1 MPRGAAKLT
10 NQEIEQRINPYGYY
24 LTPKTKYVNQKTPM
38 LVYDAQ
44 LGKNVVLSLKQ
55 IKYRIDKQQRSGFDI
70 FNILAV
76 PEEQQQPQQ
85 QVQQLQ
91 PAGYYRFVNKL
102 QKYNKFST
110 LTDDEKS
117 IAYNTYQD
125 ICRRLGRKKNFN
137 LRFAD
142 AKQINLNPDL
152 FLFTFLEALQ
162 TIKRKMN
169 KRIKLKVSDNDGTV
183 HYYELSYD
191 TIDYF
196 QGLLQDKQQQ
206 EINTSENDLFES
218 QNNWNSVK
226 IIFCDKVKA
235 GGFFPFIN
243 KLKSLNLSDYGIYN
257 EINYNNYKNNCFIDA
272 LANSHKFT
280 TEQINLIKSSV
291 YTRLITFDYIQ
302 KMADLMHCNI
312 TIRIPNEQDNKTS
325 AKIYKCK
332 EPTDLNIVMFIYYD
346 HFMINNELYVQ
357 EYYVKNHKEIDAKY
371 PNDPTRFD
379 IIDENGT
386 KKHQKMTIVRLIK
399 TLRKYDLLEEISE
412 KEQLSICRQY
422 EHFRYVPTTLT
433 DEYFRSIVIK
443 DKSDKQQ
450 DLLNDILNND
460 GYFMFGQHIK
470 DKEELNKLYDDL
482 QNIINGLG
490 VRVRARN
497 YTKFAELMN
506 KIMFEY
512 GCFENVYELAQP
524 MANVIR
530 EQLVFPKP
538 HTTDGEKFYSNKKLY
553 YVDLNSAYLSVIEGI
568 PEGKCDVNGN
578 FSGKLN
584 TKIKDLIHKL
594 YNIRQSIKTTNPIL
608 SKCLKLLSTSC
619 WGSSIKRN
627 RMFKTTKPRDKEA
640 FVNSHINY
648 IIEHGDD
655 VVRMIK
661 SISFQYSYP
670 QFAREVLTNYNN
682 KMEEIRKLCTIYY
695 ENIDAILIDED
706 DYNKLVGLGLV
717 GNELGKFKIEHIFTE
732 IAIMSSRKFV
742 ATLDNGE
749 HLIHCPKKDIDYDA
763 FIETVKNNKY
773 TTRLTV

>member
-76 PEEQQQPQQ
+76 PEEQPQPQQ

-162 TIKRKMN
+162 AIKRKMN

-218 QNNWNSVK
+218 QNNWSSVK

-379 IIDENGT
+379 IVDENGT

-594 YNIRQSIKTTNPIL
+594 YNIRQSIKTTNPVL

-749 HLIHCPKKDIDYDA
+749 HLIHCPKKDIDYNA

>member
-85 QVQQLQ
+85 QIQQLQ

-162 TIKRKMN
+162 AIKRKMN

-568 PEGKCDVNGN
+568 PEGKCDVDGN

-594 YNIRQSIKTTNPIL
+594 YNIRQSIKTTNPVL

-749 HLIHCPKKDIDYDA
+749 HLIHCPKKDIDYNA

>member
-594 YNIRQSIKTTNPIL
+594 YNIRQSIKTTNPVL

>member
-1 MPRGAAKLT
+1 
-10 NQEIEQRINPYGYY
+10 
-24 LTPKTKYVNQKTPM
+24 
-38 LVYDAQ
+38 
-44 LGKNVVLSLKQ
+44 
-55 IKYRIDKQQRSGFDI
+55 
-70 FNILAV
+70 
-76 PEEQQQPQQ
+76 
-85 QVQQLQ
+85 
-91 PAGYYRFVNKL
+91 
-102 QKYNKFST
+102 
-110 LTDDEKS
+110 
-117 IAYNTYQD
+117 
-125 ICRRLGRKKNFN
+125 
-137 LRFAD
+137 
-142 AKQINLNPDL
+142 
-152 FLFTFLEALQ
+152 
-162 TIKRKMN
+162 MN

-218 QNNWNSVK
+218 QNNWSSVK

-280 TEQINLIKSSV
+280 LEQINLIKSSV

-379 IIDENGT
+379 IVDENGT

-594 YNIRQSIKTTNPIL
+594 YDIRQSIKTTNPVL

-749 HLIHCPKKDIDYDA
+749 HLIHCPKKDIDYNA

-773 TTRLTV
+773 TTLLTV

>member
-76 PEEQQQPQQ
+76 PEEQPQPQQ

-379 IIDENGT
+379 IVDENGT

-482 QNIINGLG
+482 QNTINGLG
-490 VRVRARN
+490 VKVRARN

-594 YNIRQSIKTTNPIL
+594 YNIRQSIKTTNPVL

-749 HLIHCPKKDIDYDA
+749 HLIHCPKKDIDYNA

>member
-85 QVQQLQ
+85 QIQQLQ

-162 TIKRKMN
+162 AIKRKMN
-169 KRIKLKVSDNDGTV
+169 KRIKLKVRDNDGTV

-568 PEGKCDVNGN
+568 PEGKCDVDGN

-594 YNIRQSIKTTNPIL
+594 YNIRQSIKTTNPVL

-749 HLIHCPKKDIDYDA
+749 HLIHCPKKDIDYNA

>member
-218 QNNWNSVK
+218 QNNWSSVK

-257 EINYNNYKNNCFIDA
+257 EINYHNNKNNCFIDA

-379 IIDENGT
+379 IVDENGT

-594 YNIRQSIKTTNPIL
+594 YDIRQSIKTTNPIL

>member
-162 TIKRKMN
+162 AIKRKMN

-379 IIDENGT
+379 IVDENGT

-749 HLIHCPKKDIDYDA
+749 HLIHCPKKDIDYNA

>member
-85 QVQQLQ
+85 QIQQLQ

-162 TIKRKMN
+162 AIKRKMN

-332 EPTDLNIVMFIYYD
+332 EQSDLNIVMFIYYD

-568 PEGKCDVNGN
+568 PEGKCDVDGN

-594 YNIRQSIKTTNPIL
+594 YNIRQSIKTTNPVL

-749 HLIHCPKKDIDYDA
+749 HLIHCPKKDIDYNA

-773 TTRLTV
+773 TTLLTV

>member
-218 QNNWNSVK
+218 QNNWSSVK

-332 EPTDLNIVMFIYYD
+332 EQSDLNIVMFIYYD

-379 IIDENGT
+379 IVDENGT

-594 YNIRQSIKTTNPIL
+594 YNIRQSIKTTNPTL

-749 HLIHCPKKDIDYDA
+749 HLIHCPKKDIDYNA

>member
-1 MPRGAAKLT
+1 
-10 NQEIEQRINPYGYY
+10 
-24 LTPKTKYVNQKTPM
+24 
-38 LVYDAQ
+38 
-44 LGKNVVLSLKQ
+44 
-55 IKYRIDKQQRSGFDI
+55 
-70 FNILAV
+70 
-76 PEEQQQPQQ
+76 
-85 QVQQLQ
+85 
-91 PAGYYRFVNKL
+91 
-102 QKYNKFST
+102 
-110 LTDDEKS
+110 
-117 IAYNTYQD
+117 
-125 ICRRLGRKKNFN
+125 
-137 LRFAD
+137 
-142 AKQINLNPDL
+142 
-152 FLFTFLEALQ
+152 
-162 TIKRKMN
+162 MN

-218 QNNWNSVK
+218 QNNWSSVK

-257 EINYNNYKNNCFIDA
+257 EINYHNNKNNCFIDA

-379 IIDENGT
+379 IVDENGT

-433 DEYFRSIVIK
+433 NEYFRSIVIK

-594 YNIRQSIKTTNPIL
+594 YDIRQSIKTTNPIL